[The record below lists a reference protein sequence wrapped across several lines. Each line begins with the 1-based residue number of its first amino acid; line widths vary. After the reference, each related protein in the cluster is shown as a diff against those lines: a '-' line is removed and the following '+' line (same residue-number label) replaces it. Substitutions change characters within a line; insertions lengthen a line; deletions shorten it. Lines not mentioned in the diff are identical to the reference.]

1 VGWDQWAFV
10 GFQGIA
16 DLAARISDNE
26 IADLITQSIPHL
38 PNEPLVALCQCLEN
52 QALPDELAKS
62 LTTKLDSESIDAAVL
77 AALVRGLSQAP
88 QSYRDLAIRKALST
102 AFATDPEI
110 LAAIGGRAWEA
121 MQSPEIALRYLETL
135 ANKKV
140 DQAIFNHCISD
151 LLRISTLQQPLL
163 AVMRDPKRSDQLAH
177 AFQAML
183 G

>member
-1 VGWDQWAFV
+1 
-10 GFQGIA
+10 
-16 DLAARISDNE
+16 
-26 IADLITQSIPHL
+26 
-38 PNEPLVALCQCLEN
+38 
-52 QALPDELAKS
+52 
-62 LTTKLDSESIDAAVL
+62 
-77 AALVRGLSQAP
+77 
-88 QSYRDLAIRKALST
+88 
-102 AFATDPEI
+102 
-110 LAAIGGRAWEA
+110 
-121 MQSPEIALRYLETL
+121 MQSPEIALEYLETL